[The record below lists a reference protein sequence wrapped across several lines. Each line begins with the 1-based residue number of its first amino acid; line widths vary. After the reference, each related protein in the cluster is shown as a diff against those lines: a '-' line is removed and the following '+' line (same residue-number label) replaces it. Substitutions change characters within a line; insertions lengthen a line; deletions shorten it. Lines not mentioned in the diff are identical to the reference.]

1 MYLYFVFSS
10 KTSILISD
18 NTAHELCL
26 LAAKS
31 HSGCLRDSFGIRSG
45 FYKRLASYLERM
57 FNTLSRTFP
66 LAIPLL
72 ESILNLPSFLLPS
85 CYLLASILLPS
96 CYLLPTHHFVST
108 KRIICVI
115 IVLHKSSAIMNCEF
129 SIMNSLATI

>member
-85 CYLLASILLPS
+85 CYLL
-96 CYLLPTHHFVST
+96 PTFFRIYHFEFT
-108 KRIICVI
+108 KRIFSTRFIT
-115 IVLHKSSAIMNCEF
+115 NCQSQIQNF
-129 SIMNSLATI
+129 QSFKFKVSI